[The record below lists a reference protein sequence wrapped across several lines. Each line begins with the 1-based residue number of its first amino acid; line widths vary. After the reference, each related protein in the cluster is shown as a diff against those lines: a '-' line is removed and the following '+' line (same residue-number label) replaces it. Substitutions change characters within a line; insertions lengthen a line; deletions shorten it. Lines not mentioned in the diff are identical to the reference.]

1 MELLIGAGIVFV
13 VMLGLG
19 LIGYFVFGPA
29 ERTAGEQHA
38 ADLQAAKRDGLQV
51 GAAVVE
57 KQLADAEMALRARA
71 EAEKQRDAVTVAN
84 ELLKEKP

>member
-29 ERTAGEQHA
+29 ERTAGEQHV

-71 EAEKQRDAVTVAN
+71 EAEKQRDAVSVAN